1 MINTRIP
8 LILLRP
14 SNETNQPMQD
24 AGKKAA
30 QLMSIARLS
39 VEEVIHFRFLDL
51 LGGMALV
58 DRGLSNSRHSATRTV
73 KNQPDDSFR
82 RPCE

>member
-58 DRGLSNSRHSATRTV
+58 DRGLSNSRHSAARTV

>member
-58 DRGLSNSRHSATRTV
+58 DRGLSHSRHRAARTV